1 MKTICPFQRASMP
14 KFNPLKDIPSLS
26 GKVAIVTGGNRGMGV
41 QITQQLANHGA
52 KVYLAA
58 RSQDSANN
66 AISAIET
73 ANPKLQGQNQV
84 VFLKLDLGTLK
95 GAKQAAEEFLALESR
110 VDILIHNA
118 ALMSHDY
125 GKTADGIEDSFA
137 VNYLAP
143 FVFTQSLLPLLTSTS
158 KQRNSDV
165 RVIMIASAVHSFAPS
180 GGKFNTLEEINDP
193 LGPVN
198 SPNGI
203 RSRYAR
209 YARSK
214 LAVILFAKD
223 LQRHFDAADA
233 PALVMAVDPGG
244 VATETVLNSA
254 QNGVPLI
261 GPLFRFAIS
270 KLARSPLDGAA
281 TPLFAATS
289 PEVKSTSPNFKGAL
303 VSDFG
308 VITRASKD
316 AEDTELAKRLWAT
329 TLDISAKILA
339 DSESG

>member
-1 MKTICPFQRASMP
+1 MP
-14 KFNPLKDIPSLS
+14 KFNPLKDIPSLF
-26 GKVAIVTGGNRGMGV
+26 GQVAIVTGGNRGMGFHL
-41 QITQQLANHGA
+41 TQQLANHGA

-58 RSQDSANN
+58 RSQDSASQ
-66 AISAIET
+66 AISRIESE
-73 ANPKLQGQNQV
+73 NPKLQGQDRI
-84 VFLKLDLGTLK
+84 VFLQLDLGSLK
-95 GAKQAAEEFLALESR
+95 GAQQAAERYLALESR

-125 GKTADGIEDSFA
+125 AKTTDGIEDGFA

-143 FVFTQSLLPLLTSTS
+143 FVFTQTLIPLLISTS
-158 KQRNSDV
+158 KQSNSDV

-193 LGPVN
+193 LGPVK

-214 LAVILFAKD
+214 LAAILFTKE
-223 LQRHFDAADA
+223 LQHHLDTAAA
-233 PALVMAVDPGG
+233 RTVVMSVDPGG
-244 VATETVLNSA
+244 VATETVLASA

-261 GPLFRFAIS
+261 GSLFRFAMS

-281 TPLFAATS
+281 TALFAATS
-289 PEVKSTSPNFKGAL
+289 PDVKARYTEFKGAL

-308 VITRASKD
+308 AIARGSKD
-316 AEDTELAKRLWAT
+316 AENAELAKTLWVT
-329 TLDISAKILA
+329 TLDITANILA
-339 DSESG
+339 ESE

>member
-1 MKTICPFQRASMP
+1 MP

-26 GKVAIVTGGNRGMGV
+26 GKVAIVTGGNRGMGF

-52 KVYLAA
+52 KVYTWLPDPKIL
-58 RSQDSANN
+58 RMLN

-73 ANPKLQGQNQV
+73 ANPKLHGQNQI

-95 GAKQAAEEFLALESR
+95 GAKQGAEEFLALESR
-110 VDILIHNA
+110 ADILSN
-118 ALMSHDY
+118 MSHDY
-125 GKTADGIEDSFA
+125 GKTADGVEDSFA

-143 FVFTQSLLPLLTSTS
+143 FVFTQSLLPLLISTS
-158 KQRNSDV
+158 RQLNSDV

-214 LAVILFAKD
+214 LAGILFAKE

-244 VATETVLNSA
+244 VATETVLTSA

-270 KLARSPLDGAA
+270 KFARSPLDGAA

-289 PEVKSTSPNFKGAL
+289 PDVRSTYPKFKGAL
-303 VSDFG
+303 VYDFG
-308 VITRASKD
+308 AIARASKD
-316 AEDTELAKRLWAT
+316 AENTELAKRLWAT
-329 TLDISAKILA
+329 TLDISAEILA